1 MVIFALVSCKSYE
14 NGEYVVNVS
23 VTGNL
28 AIVAS
33 DTIYLSNSLE
43 NYPFS
48 DTAVIENGKA
58 TFTGTIKT
66 PQNVMVMLMIGDSI
80 SANPARLCSFFLEEG
95 ETDINA
101 NITMADAD
109 VKISGGAVQTTRD
122 SLETLREALLSERD
136 FDSLS
141 ARFSKMG
148 PEDQQKVQ
156 KIYMEVDSI
165 VSAAEQ
171 AYIESHPKSLYALDN
186 LWKNFEFDMELDEA
200 AAKLEAFS
208 SDLAFAENEMVK
220 EIESII
226 AIHKGLTQRSTVT

>member
-1 MVIFALVSCKSYE
+1 MKKLLFISMVIFALVSCKSYE

-171 AYIESHPKSLYALDN
+171 AYIESHPKSL
-186 LWKNFEFDMELDEA
+186 
-200 AAKLEAFS
+200 
-208 SDLAFAENEMVK
+208 
-220 EIESII
+220 
-226 AIHKGLTQRSTVT
+226 

>member
-66 PQNVMVMLMIGDSI
+66 PQNVMVMLMIGDQHKCQSCKI
-80 SANPARLCSFFLEEG
+80 VLFLPRRG
-95 ETDINA
+95 
-101 NITMADAD
+101 
-109 VKISGGAVQTTRD
+109 
-122 SLETLREALLSERD
+122 
-136 FDSLS
+136 
-141 ARFSKMG
+141 
-148 PEDQQKVQ
+148 
-156 KIYMEVDSI
+156 
-165 VSAAEQ
+165 
-171 AYIESHPKSLYALDN
+171 
-186 LWKNFEFDMELDEA
+186 
-200 AAKLEAFS
+200 
-208 SDLAFAENEMVK
+208 
-220 EIESII
+220 
-226 AIHKGLTQRSTVT
+226 